1 MRAIRWLIGGVLL
14 VVFAAFVGI
23 VWLAYQQEHRLEG
36 EPPLIKASAEPYRR
50 APSERGGLAVL
61 NEESALVQ
69 ALEEPTR
76 PTVVERILPP
86 PPPAPKA
93 ATEIVATTP
102 PPETLPTVTAAASVQ
117 SPPDDPLA
125 AAVAP
130 LETAP
135 VTATDAPVE
144 LPDAL
149 ASPDVVAEP
158 NLPRLPERDRTAEAP
173 ATAEIART
181 TDLPVITAP
190 TRRTTAD
197 PLTEQATIATISPS
211 ILNDASTSPGR
222 YRLQLGAF
230 RTQEQADQAA
240 SQILDDFTPG
250 VELRVIRAETENGV
264 YFRVQTRDG
273 TTREAAN
280 RLCDA
285 LKQAGGDCFV
295 TADAS

>member
-1 MRAIRWLIGGVLL
+1 MRALRWLIGGVLL

-93 ATEIVATTP
+93 ATEIVATAP
-102 PPETLPTVTAAASVQ
+102 PPETLPTVAAAASVQ
-117 SPPDDPLA
+117 PPPDDPLTRA
-125 AAVAP
+125 TAP

-149 ASPDVVAEP
+149 TSPDVVAEP
-158 NLPRLPERDRTAEAP
+158 NLPRLPERTAEAP
-173 ATAEIART
+173 ATSELSRT
-181 TDLPVITAP
+181 SNLPVIIAP

-197 PLTEQATIATISPS
+197 PPVEETAVATISPS
-211 ILNDASTSPGR
+211 ILSDASTSPGR
-222 YRLQLGAF
+222 YRHQLGAF
-230 RTQEQADQAA
+230 PYPGASGPGGLANPPRFHARRRAA
-240 SQILDDFTPG
+240 GD
-250 VELRVIRAETENGV
+250 
-264 YFRVQTRDG
+264 TRRD
-273 TTREAAN
+273 RERCVFSRPDSRRHHARSRQSAM
-280 RLCDA
+280 
-285 LKQAGGDCFV
+285 
-295 TADAS
+295 